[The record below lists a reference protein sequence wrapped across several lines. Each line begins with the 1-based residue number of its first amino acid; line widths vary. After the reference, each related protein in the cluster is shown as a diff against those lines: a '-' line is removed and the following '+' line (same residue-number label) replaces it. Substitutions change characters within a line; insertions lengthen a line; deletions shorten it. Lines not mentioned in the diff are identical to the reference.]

1 MFKQLLIKEIRL
13 LFQSK
18 QFVWVS
24 SILLLLM
31 LMSFS
36 AGVQNYK
43 NAQAQYESGIQQH
56 KQKLEQANYWMSIE
70 QEVFL
75 PPQTLSVFINGLSND
90 AGRKIAVTRTNELFA
105 QDSRYSD
112 NPILAIFRTLDLE
125 FMLTVLLPLF
135 ALVFTYSAIN
145 GEREN
150 GTLSL
155 LFSNSVSRSTFI
167 LSKVS
172 GTSIALITPVLI
184 AFLLCLLLLPFIG
197 IPFQQ
202 ADYIRIVLLF
212 VAGIGHLLIYT
223 FIGLG
228 VSAVVRSSSSSF
240 MIVLVIWILSVFI
253 LPRASVLIAGRSV
266 EVPNRDAIIAQ
277 KNRYRMQLF
286 DEDRPKLSQFKPTN
300 SKDAQATMA
309 EFQKMMST
317 MSEERAKKVNELAS
331 KLDEEYQNK
340 RIYRDNLALSF
351 SQISPTA
358 VFQLILNKTSQTG
371 INLSESFYE
380 QAKDYKTTFE
390 NFIQEKTGTKATGM
404 IMIFETDEERPK
416 LDISEIP
423 EFTFKMPSISETVKN
438 LQHQIILLL
447 MYIATSFFWAFYGFI
462 QSDIK

>member
-1 MFKQLLIKEIRL
+1 MFNQLLLKEIRL
-13 LFQSK
+13 FFQSK

-24 SILLLLM
+24 LILLLLM
-31 LMSFS
+31 LLSFS
-36 AGVQNYK
+36 AGVQNFK
-43 NAQAQYESGIQQH
+43 NAQEQYDSAIQQH
-56 KQKLEQANYWMSIE
+56 KQKLEQASYWVSIE
-70 QEVFL
+70 QDVFL

-90 AGRKIAVTRTNELFA
+90 AGRKITVSGSSELFA

-112 NPILAIFRTLDLE
+112 NPILALFRTLDLE

-155 LFSNSVSRSTFI
+155 LFSNSVARSTFI

-172 GTSIALITPVLI
+172 GTSIALITPVLL
-184 AFLLCLLLLPFIG
+184 AFLLCLVVLPFIG

-212 VAGIGHLLIYT
+212 LAGIGHLLVYT

-228 VSAVVRSSSSSF
+228 VSAVVRTSSSSF
-240 MIVLVIWILSVFI
+240 MIVLVIWIWSVFI

-266 EVPNRDAIIAQ
+266 EVPNQDAIIAQ

-309 EFQKMMST
+309 EFQKMMSG
-317 MSEERAKKVNELAS
+317 MSEARAKKVNELAS
-331 KLDEEYQNK
+331 KLDEDYQNK
-340 RIYRDNLALSF
+340 RIYRDNLALTV

-380 QAKDYKTTFE
+380 QAKNYKTTFD
-390 NFIQEKTGTKATGM
+390 NFIQEKTGQKSSGM
-404 IMIFETDEERPK
+404 VMIFETDEERPK

-423 EFTFKMPSISETVKN
+423 EFSFKMPSISATVIS
-438 LQHQIILLL
+438 LQHQLILLL
-447 MYIATSFFWAFYGFI
+447 MYLATSFFWAFYGFI
-462 QSDIK
+462 RSDIK